1 MPRTPLA
8 RLQVLL
14 LSEGKQ
20 TGLPLMRTLVSIVA
34 CAILGAT
41 GAAHGQ
47 DKPIHVVVP
56 LLAGS
61 GTDVV
66 TRTFVAALSQRLN
79 QPIVV
84 ENKAGGATT
93 LGANFVAKSAPDGL
107 TLLAAT
113 TSTLSLLPSVQ
124 KPPYDTQKDLAPIA
138 AFSVSA
144 LVFGASAESKFATI
158 ADLLAAAKA
167 SPGKLTFGSS
177 GTGTLT
183 HMVVELLGVVAQV
196 NFTHVPYKGVTGAY
210 TDVIGGRV
218 DFLADAPA
226 SMLPHVRGNR
236 VRALVVTA
244 PQRLPTLPNVPTVA
258 EAGMAG
264 AEADF
269 TTGLLA
275 PSGTPAALLA
285 RYEAAALQVA
295 QSPSFRDYLAT
306 QGYEPLAAGATQFAR
321 IIHDGGAKWERV
333 VRERKIKIE

>member
-1 MPRTPLA
+1 
-8 RLQVLL
+8 
-14 LSEGKQ
+14 
-20 TGLPLMRTLVSIVA
+20 MRTLVSIVA
-34 CAILGAT
+34 CAILS
-41 GAAHGQ
+41 GAAHAQ
-47 DKPIHVVVP
+47 DKAIHVIVP

-66 TRTFVAALSQRLN
+66 TRTFVGALSQRLG
-79 QPIVV
+79 QSIVV
-84 ENKAGGATT
+84 ENKAGGATAI
-93 LGANFVAKSAPDGL
+93 GAQSVAKSVPDGL

-124 KPPYDTQKDLAPIA
+124 KLPYDTQKDLMPIA

-144 LVFGASAESKFATI
+144 LVFGTSAESKHATI

-258 EAGMAG
+258 EAGMTG

-275 PSGTPAALLA
+275 PAGTPAALLA

-295 QSPSFRDYLAT
+295 QSQSFRDYLAT
-306 QGYEPLAAGATQFAR
+306 QGYEPLAAGSAQFAK
-321 IIHDGGAKWERV
+321 IIRDGGAKWERV
-333 VRERKIKIE
+333 VRERNIKIE

>member
-1 MPRTPLA
+1 MKS
-8 RLQVLL
+8 L
-14 LSEGKQ
+14 LSAIAI
-20 TGLPLMRTLVSIVA
+20 L
-34 CAILGAT
+34 CAI
-41 GAAHGQ
+41 GAARGQ
-47 DKPIHVVVP
+47 DKAIHVVVP

-66 TRTFVAALSQRLN
+66 TRTFVAALSQRLG
-79 QPIVV
+79 QSIVV
-84 ENKAGGATT
+84 ENKAGGATA
-93 LGANFVAKSAPDGL
+93 LGAGYVAKSTPDGL

-113 TSTLSLLPSVQ
+113 TSTLSLLPTVQ

-138 AFSVSA
+138 AFSVSP
-144 LVFGASAESKFATI
+144 LVFGTSAESKHASV
-158 ADLLAAAKA
+158 AEMLAAAKA
-167 SPGKLTFGSS
+167 NPGKLTFGSS

-183 HMVVELLGVVAQV
+183 HMAVELLGVVAQV

-236 VRALVVTA
+236 IRALVVTA
-244 PQRLPTLPNVPTVA
+244 PQRLAQLPNVPTVG
-258 EAGMAG
+258 EAGLAA

-275 PSGTPAALLA
+275 PAGTPAAVMA

-295 QSPSFRDYLAT
+295 QSQAFKDYLAS
-306 QGYEPLAAGATQFAR
+306 QGYEPLAANGAQFAK
-321 IIHDGGAKWERV
+321 IIREGSAKWERV
-333 VRERKIKIE
+333 VRERNIKVE

>member
-1 MPRTPLA
+1 
-8 RLQVLL
+8 
-14 LSEGKQ
+14 
-20 TGLPLMRTLVSIVA
+20 MRTLASIVLFA
-34 CAILGAT
+34 VLGA
-41 GAAHGQ
+41 AQAQ
-47 DKPIHVVVP
+47 DKAIHVIVP

-66 TRTFVAALSQRLN
+66 TRTFVNALSQRLG
-79 QPIVV
+79 QPMVV

-93 LGANFVAKSAPDGL
+93 LGANAVAKSAPDGL

-138 AFSVSA
+138 AFSVSS
-144 LVFGASAESKFATI
+144 LVFGAGAESKHAGI
-158 ADLLAAAKA
+158 AELLAAAKA
-167 SPGKLTFGSS
+167 NPGKLTFGSS

-183 HMVVELLGVVAQV
+183 HMVVELLAVVAQV

-210 TDVIGGRV
+210 TDVIGSRV

-244 PQRLPTLPNVPTVA
+244 PQRLPTLPNVPTVG
-258 EAGMAG
+258 EIGLAG

-269 TTGLLA
+269 TTGILA
-275 PSGTPAALLA
+275 PAGTPPALLA

-295 QSPSFRDYLAT
+295 QSQPFRDYLAT
-306 QGYEPLAAGATQFAR
+306 QGYEPLAAGAAQFAK
-321 IIHDGGAKWERV
+321 IIREGGAKWERV
-333 VRERKIKIE
+333 VRERKIKVE